1 MDEYYTRQLISTK
14 EKILLS
20 FLGCIF
26 AAQIFFLGFG
36 IRYCARNG
44 GLRACPELAKR
55 YEMTFGTMTATVL
68 ALLTGVSLNKK

>member
-1 MDEYYTRQLISTK
+1 VNQK

-26 AAQIFFLGFG
+26 AAQIFFLGAG
-36 IRYCARNG
+36 VRYCAKNG
-44 GLRACPELAKR
+44 GLRACPEISKR
-55 YEMTFGTMTATVL
+55 YEITFGTMTATVL

>member
-1 MDEYYTRQLISTK
+1 VISTK

-26 AAQIFFLGFG
+26 AAQIFFLGTA
-36 IRYCARNG
+36 INYCSRNG
-44 GLRACPELAKR
+44 GLKVCPEIGKR
-55 YEMTFGTMTATVL
+55 TEMTFGTMTATVL